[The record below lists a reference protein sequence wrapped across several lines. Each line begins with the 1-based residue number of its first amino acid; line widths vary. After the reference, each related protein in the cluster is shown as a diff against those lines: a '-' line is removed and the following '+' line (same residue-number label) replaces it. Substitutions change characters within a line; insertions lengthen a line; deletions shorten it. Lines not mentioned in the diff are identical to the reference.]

1 MGEEKMEVEETALP
15 EQSNQEVDANITLQ
29 HKLFLLSNPNLCEDV
44 AAMGEEVKQTVLD
57 RGKRREIA

>member
-1 MGEEKMEVEETALP
+1 MGEEKMEVEETPP
-15 EQSNQEVDANITLQ
+15 EEPNQEVDVNITRNTSYSSFQ
-29 HKLFLLSNPNLCEDV
+29 PEPCEDV

>member
-15 EQSNQEVDANITLQ
+15 EEPNQELDANITLQ

-44 AAMGEEVKQTVLD
+44 AAMGEEVKHTVLD